1 MKAILVKTSGEVTAI
16 ELPREGAHTTIN
28 ELVGGWFD
36 CVNDYEMGVTAY
48 VHDEG
53 LLIDLPTNNI
63 MSLLFR
69 RVLAGDAVL
78 VGIADDEGYDTDVA
92 SDFMTEH
99 FANMALEASHD
110 LELGLALNNHRE
122 SMDFTPVVTEWK
134 D

>member
-1 MKAILVKTSGEVTAI
+1 MKAVLVKTSGEVTAI
-16 ELPREGAHTTIN
+16 DLPREGAHTVIH

-53 LLIDLPTNNI
+53 LLIDLPTNN
-63 MSLLFR
+63 MVSLLFR

-78 VGIADDEGYDTDVA
+78 VGVADDEGYDTDA
-92 SDFMTEH
+92 PSDFMTEH

-110 LELGLALNNHRE
+110 LELGVMINNSRAN
-122 SMDFTPVVTEWK
+122 MDLTPVITEWK

>member
-1 MKAILVKTSGEVTAI
+1 MKAVLVKTSGEVTAVD
-16 ELPREGAHTTIN
+16 LPREGAHTVIH

-63 MSLLFR
+63 TSLLFR
-69 RVLAGDAVL
+69 RILAGDAVL
-78 VGIADDEGYDTDVA
+78 VGVADDEGYDTNVP

-99 FANMALEASHD
+99 FANMPLEASHD
-110 LELGLALNNHRE
+110 FELSVTLKNGRE
-122 SMDFTPVVTEWK
+122 SMNLTPVITEWR

>member
-1 MKAILVKTSGEVTAI
+1 MKAVLVKTSGEVTAI
-16 ELPREGAHTTIN
+16 DLPREGAHTVIH

-53 LLIDLPTNNI
+53 LLIDLPTNN
-63 MSLLFR
+63 MVSLLFR
-69 RVLAGDAVL
+69 RILAGDAVL
-78 VGIADDEGYDTDVA
+78 VGVADGEGYDTNVP

-99 FANMALEASHD
+99 FANMALEASHN
-110 LELGLALNNHRE
+110 LELGVMINNSRE
-122 SMDFTPVVTEWK
+122 SMDLTPVITEWK

>member
-1 MKAILVKTSGEVTAI
+1 MKAVLVKTSGEVTAI
-16 ELPREGAHTTIN
+16 DIPRDGAHTVIH

-36 CVNDYEMGVTAY
+36 CVNDWEMGVTAY

-63 MSLLFR
+63 TSLLFR

-78 VGIADDEGYDTDVA
+78 VGIADDEGYD
-92 SDFMTEH
+92 
-99 FANMALEASHD
+99 D
-110 LELGLALNNHRE
+110 LELSLMINNNRE
-122 SMDFTPVVTEWK
+122 SMDLTPVVTEWK

>member
-1 MKAILVKTSGEVTAI
+1 MKALLVKTSGEITAL
-16 ELPREGAHTTIN
+16 ELPRDGAHTVIH

-63 MSLLFR
+63 ISALFH
-69 RVLAGDAVL
+69 RVLAGDALL
-78 VGIADDEGYDTDVA
+78 VGVADDEGYDTNVP

-110 LELGLALNNHRE
+110 LGLSLTLSNMRE
-122 SMDFTPVVTEWK
+122 NMNLTPVITEWR

>member
-1 MKAILVKTSGEVTAI
+1 
-16 ELPREGAHTTIN
+16 
-28 ELVGGWFD
+28 
-36 CVNDYEMGVTAY
+36 MGVTAY

-63 MSLLFR
+63 ISALFH
-69 RVLAGDAVL
+69 RVLAGDALL
-78 VGIADDEGYDTDVA
+78 VGVADDEGYDTNVP

-110 LELGLALNNHRE
+110 LGLSLTLSNMRE
-122 SMDFTPVVTEWK
+122 NMNLTPVITEWR

>member
-1 MKAILVKTSGEVTAI
+1 MKAVLVKTSGEVTTV
-16 ELPREGAHTTIN
+16 ELPREGAHTVIN

-36 CVNDYEMGVTAY
+36 CVNDWEMGVTAY

-53 LLIDLPTNNI
+53 LLIDLPTNN
-63 MSLLFR
+63 MASLLFR
-69 RVLAGDAVL
+69 RVLAGDVVL
-78 VGIADDEGYDTDVA
+78 VGIADDEGYDTNVP
-92 SDFMTEH
+92 SDFMTAH

-110 LELGLALNNHRE
+110 LELSLSINNHRE

>member
-1 MKAILVKTSGEVTAI
+1 MKAVLVKTSGEVTAI

>member
-1 MKAILVKTSGEVTAI
+1 MKAVLVKTSGEVTAI
-16 ELPREGAHTTIN
+16 DLPREGAHTVIN

-36 CVNDYEMGVTAY
+36 CVNDWEMGVTAY

-53 LLIDLPTNNI
+53 LLIDLPTNN
-63 MSLLFR
+63 MASLLFH
-69 RVLAGDAVL
+69 RVLAGDVVL
-78 VGIADDEGYDTDVA
+78 VGIADDEGFDTNVP

-110 LELGLALNNHRE
+110 LELSLSINNHRE
-122 SMDFTPVVTEWK
+122 GMDLTPVVTEWK

>member
-1 MKAILVKTSGEVTAI
+1 MKAVLVKTSGEVTAI
-16 ELPREGAHTTIN
+16 ELPRDGAHTVIH

-63 MSLLFR
+63 TSLLFR

-78 VGIADDEGYDTDVA
+78 VGIADDEGYDTDVP

-99 FANMALEASHD
+99 FANMVLEASQDWELSLVLSNNREDMD
-110 LELGLALNNHRE
+110 L
-122 SMDFTPVVTEWK
+122 TPTITEWRN
-134 D
+134 

>member
-1 MKAILVKTSGEVTAI
+1 MKAVLVKTSGEVTAI
-16 ELPREGAHTTIN
+16 DLPREGAHTVIH

-63 MSLLFR
+63 TSLLFR
-69 RVLAGDAVL
+69 RILAGDAVL
-78 VGIADDEGYDTDVA
+78 VGVADDEGYDSDVP

-110 LELGLALNNHRE
+110 FELSLNLNNGRE
-122 SMDFTPVVTEWK
+122 SMDLTPVITEWRN
-134 D
+134 

>member
-1 MKAILVKTSGEVTAI
+1 MKALLVKTSGEVTAL
-16 ELPREGAHTTIN
+16 ELPRDGAHTVIH

-36 CVNDYEMGVTAY
+36 CVNDYEIGVTAY

-53 LLIDLPTNNI
+53 LLIDLPTNNA

-78 VGIADDEGYDTDVA
+78 VGLADDEGYDTDVP
-92 SDFMTEH
+92 SKFMTDH
-99 FANMALEASHD
+99 FANMVLDASQD
-110 LELGLALNNHRE
+110 FEVSLTLNNSRE
-122 SMDFTPVVTEWK
+122 SMDLTPVITEWK

>member
-1 MKAILVKTSGEVTAI
+1 MKAVLVKTSGEVTAI
-16 ELPREGAHTTIN
+16 DLPREGAHTVIH

-53 LLIDLPTNNI
+53 LLIDLPTNN
-63 MSLLFR
+63 MVSLLFR

-78 VGIADDEGYDTDVA
+78 VGIADDEGYDTNVP

-110 LELGLALNNHRE
+110 LELGVMINNSRAN
-122 SMDFTPVVTEWK
+122 MDLTPVITEWK

>member
-1 MKAILVKTSGEVTAI
+1 MKAVLVKTNGEVTTV
-16 ELPREGAHTTIN
+16 ELPREGAHTVIN

-36 CVNDYEMGVTAY
+36 CVNDWEMGVTAY

-53 LLIDLPTNNI
+53 LLIDLPTNN
-63 MSLLFR
+63 MASLLFR
-69 RVLAGDAVL
+69 RVLAGDVVL
-78 VGIADDEGYDTDVA
+78 VGIADDEGYDTNVP

-110 LELGLALNNHRE
+110 LELSLSINNHRE
-122 SMDFTPVVTEWK
+122 GMDLTPVVMEWK

>member
-1 MKAILVKTSGEVTAI
+1 MKAVLVKTSGEVTTI
-16 ELPREGAHTTIN
+16 DLPRDGAHTVIH

-63 MSLLFR
+63 ASLLFR
-69 RVLAGDAVL
+69 RVLAGDALL
-78 VGIADDEGYDTDVA
+78 VGIADDEGYDTNVP

-110 LELGLALNNHRE
+110 LEVSNALNSHRE
-122 SMDFTPVVTEWK
+122 GMDITPVVTEWR

>member
-1 MKAILVKTSGEVTAI
+1 MKAVLVKTSGEITAI
-16 ELPREGAHTTIN
+16 ELPRDGAHTVIH

-63 MSLLFR
+63 ASLLFH
-69 RVLAGDAVL
+69 RVLAGDVVL
-78 VGIADDEGYDTDVA
+78 VGIADDEGYDTNVP
-92 SDFMTEH
+92 SDFMTAH
-99 FANMALEASHD
+99 FANMALEASLDTDVSLSLNKYREGMD
-110 LELGLALNNHRE
+110 L
-122 SMDFTPVVTEWK
+122 TPVVTEWK